1 MTKSGPVLFLP
12 RKQRW
17 RFAVAGAA
25 LLVAAPAAAQ
35 TVLSP
40 VPADPA
46 TLRLQERVE
55 QLERQLATQ
64 TSEIERLNFEL
75 ARQREDSQRLSRNV
89 DDLLARTAGQP
100 PAVQPGQS
108 PFTEAAPAP
117 RTPFPAGS
125 AVTPPATKPDK
136 DAAYRGARELLLD
149 NDYPG
154 AERAFRAY
162 LNDFGDSEDAAEA
175 RYWLGQAL
183 LGQEKFP
190 EAAKQFLDLV
200 QKNPKSDRA
209 PDALVRLGTTLQRL
223 GRTKEAC
230 LAFRDLPTR
239 FPRAAQGVKE
249 MAQREARAAT
259 CPS

>member
-1 MTKSGPVLFLP
+1 MTKTGFVSKLSQ
-12 RKQRW
+12 KQRW
-17 RFAVAGAA
+17 RFAAA
-25 LLVAAPAAAQ
+25 AAVLLFTAPAAAQ

-55 QLERQLATQ
+55 QLERQLAAQ
-64 TSEIERLNFEL
+64 TSEIERLTFEL
-75 ARQREDSQRLSRNV
+75 SRQREDSQRLGRSL
-89 DDLLARTAGQP
+89 DDLLARTSGLA
-100 PAVQPGQS
+100 PATQPGQS
-108 PFTEAAPAP
+108 PFTESVPASNLPAAS
-117 RTPFPAGS
+117 TPGA
-125 AVTPPATKPDK
+125 KLDK

-162 LNDFGDSEDAAEA
+162 LNDFGDAEDAAEA

-183 LGQEKFP
+183 LGQEKFS

-209 PDALVRLGTTLQRL
+209 PDGLVRLGTSLQRL

-230 LAFRDLPTR
+230 LAFRDLPSR

-249 MAQREARAAT
+249 MAQREARAAN